1 MISTDTRGP
10 KECNAL
16 FNGFVSQQGIGADQH
31 FCAETNTA
39 FGLIGDTVLFLYVLI
54 KATTIHK
61 AAEKCDQSR
70 WVELNPRAFAVE
82 TIQEAF
88 INLLSKNGLREAV
101 EFSANKFCYVKK
113 IDQDG
118 HTIVDCSKEAP
129 RYYLCRY
136 ERVDEFWPS
145 IIGVP
150 LDQNGDYEILVEE
163 GTSGND
169 GITDDFLGAKKRCE
183 ARGKELLTI
192 ESAAK
197 METVTDLIN
206 NFVPPPGIF
215 PINIFEIWVALTLD
229 PLAGKITSCNKDILP
244 NFRPWC
250 PFGDQLTADD
260 GGLCILFFRFSK
272 CFPIPASKC
281 GAAPSISTICQKPS
295 AISTIREY
303 VRVARKEIGNIKR
316 DCSSCKMKQ

>member
-1 MISTDTRGP
+1 MISICD
-10 KECNAL
+10 AL

-31 FCAETNTA
+31 FCAETITQ
-39 FGLIGDTVLFLYVLI
+39 FGSTTVLFLYVLI

-101 EFSANKFCYVKK
+101 EFSANKICYVKK

-145 IIGVP
+145 IIGIP
-150 LDQNGDYEILVEE
+150 LDQNGDYEVLVEE
-163 GTSGND
+163 GISGY
-169 GITDDFLGAKKRCE
+169 GSVADDFLGAKKRCE

-197 METVTDLIN
+197 METLIDLIN
-206 NFVPPPGIF
+206 NFV
-215 PINIFEIWVALTLD
+215 
-229 PLAGKITSCNKDILP
+229 
-244 NFRPWC
+244 
-250 PFGDQLTADD
+250 Q
-260 GGLCILFFRFSK
+260 
-272 CFPIPASKC
+272 
-281 GAAPSISTICQKPS
+281 
-295 AISTIREY
+295 
-303 VRVARKEIGNIKR
+303 
-316 DCSSCKMKQ
+316 